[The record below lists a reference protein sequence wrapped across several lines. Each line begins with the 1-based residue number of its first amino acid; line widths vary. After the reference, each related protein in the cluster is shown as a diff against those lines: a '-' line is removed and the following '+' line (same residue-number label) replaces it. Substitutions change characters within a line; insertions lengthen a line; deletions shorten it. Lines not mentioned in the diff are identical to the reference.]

1 MALAMTRPW
10 KHPKTG
16 VYWIRKR
23 VPEALRA
30 IIGKQEEKHSLGTRD
45 PTEAKLRLLQT
56 LSELETKWKNLQA
69 GPQTLSE
76 QEAHKLA
83 WPIHDEWI
91 AKHRANPSDQTFWNV
106 ELGARLW
113 AAPPI
118 DLSRPLLEIVTP
130 DWDSLRIFKLKER
143 CFGIADQVLTV
154 QGLNVDEAGR
164 LRLAKAVS
172 AALQRASL
180 TLERY
185 AKGEPE
191 SIAAGPTAGLLGGNA
206 PAGLIAKPVS
216 LEGLADEWAAEK
228 RPTQKT
234 LYEWRRVLRQLKA
247 YLGHD
252 DAAQIKSSDLNAWKA
267 SLVAAGLR
275 AKTIG
280 DAKLAPVRAILQWAV
295 DNDRLLTNP
304 ASRVVI
310 DVKSK
315 PSESIRSFS
324 EDEAKL
330 VLKRA
335 RSERKAALR
344 WVPWLCAYTGA
355 RVAEICQ
362 LRAEDVLQIDGIWCL
377 RITPEAGP
385 LKTSSSERAI
395 PIHTAII
402 DEGFL
407 DFARE
412 AVSGPLF
419 PKLKPDKFGS
429 RGGNGTK
436 IIGRWVRSL
445 GIADP
450 RVSPSHSWR
459 HRLKTLARR
468 HGLATDIVDA
478 MVGHRRKTVAD
489 GYGEFPMEALHRELT
504 KIPVLKLN

>member
-1 MALAMTRPW
+1 
-10 KHPKTG
+10 
-16 VYWIRKR
+16 
-23 VPEALRA
+23 
-30 IIGKQEEKHSLGTRD
+30 
-45 PTEAKLRLLQT
+45 
-56 LSELETKWKNLQA
+56 
-69 GPQTLSE
+69 
-76 QEAHKLA
+76 
-83 WPIHDEWI
+83 
-91 AKHRANPSDQTFWNV
+91 
-106 ELGARLW
+106 
-113 AAPPI
+113 
-118 DLSRPLLEIVTP
+118 
-130 DWDSLRIFKLKER
+130 
-143 CFGIADQVLTV
+143 
-154 QGLNVDEAGR
+154 
-164 LRLAKAVS
+164 
-172 AALQRASL
+172 
-180 TLERY
+180 
-185 AKGEPE
+185 
-191 SIAAGPTAGLLGGNA
+191 
-206 PAGLIAKPVS
+206 VS

-324 EDEAKL
+324 EDEAAV
-330 VLKRA
+330 VLKAA

-362 LRAEDVLQIDGIWCL
+362 LRAEDVLQIDGVWCL

-395 PIHTAII
+395 PIHSAVI

-412 AVSGPLF
+412 AGSGPLF
-419 PKLKPDKFGS
+419 PQLKPDKFGS

-445 GIADP
+445 GIADL
-450 RVSPSHSWR
+450 RISPSHSWR

-478 MVGHRRKTVAD
+478 IVGHRRKTVAD

>member
-30 IIGKQEEKHSLGTRD
+30 IIGKQEEKRSLGTRD
-45 PTEAKLRLLQT
+45 PSEAKLRLLQA

-69 GPQTLSE
+69 GPQALSE
-76 QEAHKLA
+76 QEAHTLA
-83 WPIHDEWI
+83 RPVHDEWI
-91 AKHRANPSDQTFWNV
+91 RRYRANPSEQRFWNTEIGV
-106 ELGARLW
+106 AGVWELPPAIPEAHLL
-113 AAPPI
+113 AAYERA
-118 DLSRPLLEIVTP
+118 S
-130 DWDSLRIFKLKER
+130 SLQRW
-143 CFGIADQVLTV
+143 CFDIADQVLTKA
-154 QGLNVDEAGR
+154 GLTVDER
-164 LRLAKAVS
+164 SRIKLAKAVS
-172 AALQRASL
+172 AAVQRASL

-185 AKGEPE
+185 VKGEPE
-191 SIAAGPTAGLLGGNA
+191 SIAAGPPAGLIGGNA

-228 RPTQKT
+228 RPTPKT

-324 EDEAKL
+324 EDEAAV
-330 VLKRA
+330 VLKAA

-344 WVPWLCAYTGA
+344 WV
-355 RVAEICQ
+355 
-362 LRAEDVLQIDGIWCL
+362 
-377 RITPEAGP
+377 
-385 LKTSSSERAI
+385 S
-395 PIHTAII
+395 
-402 DEGFL
+402 
-407 DFARE
+407 
-412 AVSGPLF
+412 VSCV
-419 PKLKPDKFGS
+419 S
-429 RGGNGTK
+429 R
-436 IIGRWVRSL
+436 
-445 GIADP
+445 
-450 RVSPSHSWR
+450 
-459 HRLKTLARR
+459 
-468 HGLATDIVDA
+468 
-478 MVGHRRKTVAD
+478 
-489 GYGEFPMEALHRELT
+489 
-504 KIPVLKLN
+504 